1 MVHPDAGVVGDEGRV
16 VRVAVG
22 YVERV
27 HPPRATMK
35 LKRRVIQD
43 MYATEIDRLYAQ
55 AEDLLTDPA

>member
-1 MVHPDAGVVGDEGRV
+1 
-16 VRVAVG
+16 
-22 YVERV
+22 
-27 HPPRATMK
+27 MK